1 MRNVYSMEFSGRLE
15 KCQRTEVHVQNWVY
29 TLFVSISYYIGI
41 VRRKLQVCVSCF
53 IKIGSVVYS

>member
-41 VRRKLQVCVSCF
+41 VRRKIICMR
-53 IKIGSVVYS
+53 